1 MQFTRRTKRVLL
13 GFLALGL
20 VVFFVI
26 LASFRFAEVARE
38 KRRYEMEK
46 AELRVPEPNIVT
58 AEVRDLQ
65 RVRRFTADLRP
76 WIDAEVPA
84 EVPGRVTEVFVEGGS
99 VVDAG
104 ATLVKLDETLARL
117 AVDQARAR
125 YEESLRL
132 RAEAERL
139 FKTRAISETAYQ
151 AQLSSVRLDKAALE
165 ESMERLERHTIRA
178 PFPGIVD
185 KRLVDVG
192 EAVNA
197 NQPVA
202 RVVDLEKLRV
212 EFFVTDADLAAFAVG
227 RPVRLLLNARPD
239 KLLEPTVDFVSPAA
253 DERTRLFRVEA
264 VMQNENH
271 LPGGLQGVVQS
282 VTVPFPGLPSLPSAA
297 VQFSGRKSLVWKVLP
312 EGPELVEIRIGPE
325 IDGFYPV
332 LDGLASGDRVLIR

>member
-1 MQFTRRTKRVLL
+1 MIFTRRTKRVLL
-13 GFLALGL
+13 GFIALGL

-26 LASFRFAEVARE
+26 LASFRFAEAARE

-46 AELRVPEPNIVT
+46 VELRVPEPNIVA
-58 AEVRDLQ
+58 AEVRDLE

-84 EVPGRVTEVFVEGGS
+84 EVAGRVTEVFVEGGS
-99 VVDAG
+99 VVEPG
-104 ATLVKLDETLARL
+104 ALLVKLDETLARL
-117 AVDQARAR
+117 AVDQAQAR

-151 AQLSSVRLDKAALE
+151 AQMSAVRLDKAVLAE
-165 ESMERLERHTIRA
+165 AGERLARHTIRA

-185 KRLVDVG
+185 KRMVDVG

-212 EFFVTDADLAAFAVG
+212 EFYVTAADLSSFPVNQ
-227 RPVRLLLNARPD
+227 PVRLLLDSHPHEVLN
-239 KLLEPTVDFVSPAA
+239 PTVDFVSPAA
-253 DERTRLFRVEA
+253 DQRTRLFRVEA
-264 VMQNENH
+264 VMDNEKK

-282 VTVPFPGLPSLPSAA
+282 VTVPFRGLPSLPAAA
-297 VQFSGRKSLVWKVLP
+297 VQFSGRQSLVWKVQP
-312 EGPELVEIRIGPE
+312 DGPELVEIRIGPE
-325 IDGFYPV
+325 LDGFYPV
-332 LDGLASGDRVLIR
+332 LEGLNAGDRVLIR